1 MMIVDLTHDVQVL
14 GGAMNVDIK
23 VLVRFDLG

>member
-1 MMIVDLTHDVQVL
+1 MMAVDLTHDVEVL
-14 GGAMNVDIK
+14 GRTMKVDIK